1 MQVKATYENG
11 AINFAQ
17 PLRFKHRKFEV
28 VVSIPEEELE
38 PGESKALTPQAV
50 NNKTDTIRQQ
60 IDAILGPYKDQLK
73 SVNPLT
79 AQDYKTIWH
88 EHLEEKYLGR
98 H

>member
-1 MQVKATYENG
+1 MQVKATYEDG

-17 PLRFKHRKFEV
+17 SLRFKHRKFEV

-38 PGESKALTPQAV
+38 SGESKAPTQQVV

-60 IDAILGPYKDQLK
+60 IDAILGHYKDQLK
-73 SVNPLT
+73 SGSPLT
-79 AQDYKTIWH
+79 AQDCKDIWH

-98 H
+98 R